1 MTRVMTI
8 SLLALLSVVKTFGQS
23 TPNPTFEVAAI
34 KVNRSGG
41 IAPEKERLLPGGR
54 IELSNFTLK
63 EAIAPAYGVK
73 SNLIVGGPKWINSER
88 FDIVAKAA
96 PDTPVP
102 TFLLMV
108 RSLLEE
114 RFKLTFHRE
123 DKVMQAYA
131 LVIGKGGSRLRQSAG
146 GGRQNCTSRLAGTDG
161 GPRAIHRECHNMTM
175 NEFVRQLG
183 LGGYGIDDRPVV
195 NSTQLEGL
203 YDFDFEYSRPAPSG
217 SPDFPGPTIFDGIN
231 QLGLRLEVSKQM
243 VPVMIIDH
251 AEEPVE

>member
-8 SLLALLSVVKTFGQS
+8 SFLALLFAVGALSQTAPG
-23 TPNPTFEVAAI
+23 PTFEVAAV

-41 IAPEKERLLPGGR
+41 IAPEKERILPGGR

-63 EAIAPAYGVK
+63 EAIAPAYGIK
-73 SNLIVGGPKWINSER
+73 SDLIIGGPKWINSER

-102 TFLLMV
+102 TLLLMV

-131 LVIGKGGSRLRQSAG
+131 LVIGKGGSKLRQSAG
-146 GGRQNCTSRLAGTDG
+146 GERQNCASRLVGT
-161 GPRAIHRECHNMTM
+161 
-175 NEFVRQLG
+175 
-183 LGGYGIDDRPVV
+183 
-195 NSTQLEGL
+195 
-203 YDFDFEYSRPAPSG
+203 
-217 SPDFPGPTIFDGIN
+217 
-231 QLGLRLEVSKQM
+231 
-243 VPVMIIDH
+243 
-251 AEEPVE
+251 